1 MRNEII
7 LLSQAILMT
16 FSPFNYGSTALWQY
30 KVTQALFILL
40 HMLEI
45 MAFFQRLH
53 NSSGTIFTSIRSQ
66 LDVIIKPKF
75 FQQKKGERIGHFV
88 TMIQRCKIIYFSR
101 LNLNSKQQKAF
112 SYNSWKNLRYK
123 LRLFKMLS

>member
-1 MRNEII
+1 MRNDIT
-7 LLSQAILMT
+7 LLSQAIPMT

-45 MAFFQRLH
+45 MAFFQRLQ

-75 FQQKKGERIGHFV
+75 FQQKKKKKEEEERILYFV
-88 TMIQRCKIIYFSR
+88 TMIQRCKIIHFFR
-101 LNLNSKQQKAF
+101 LNLNSKKQKVF
-112 SYNSWKNLRYK
+112 S
-123 LRLFKMLS
+123 

>member
-1 MRNEII
+1 MLLKNDII

-45 MAFFQRLH
+45 MAFFFK
-53 NSSGTIFTSIRSQ
+53 GSIIA
-66 LDVIIKPKF
+66 LAPCLLV
-75 FQQKKGERIGHFV
+75 
-88 TMIQRCKIIYFSR
+88 
-101 LNLNSKQQKAF
+101 
-112 SYNSWKNLRYK
+112 
-123 LRLFKMLS
+123 